1 MGKRLLRATPTWQL
15 GVLVEAQ
22 RGRLGDDGA
31 RIAQLFALISGILE
45 SHVQSGG
52 LPGDLQIP
60 EMLRQAAV
68 KSSELRAAVHE
79 LRELLRQYG
88 DPNRSGWPGS
98 DGDPLQ
104 VVE

>member
-15 GVLVEAQ
+15 AVLAQ
-22 RGRLGDDGA
+22 RGRLGEDGV
-31 RIAQLFALISGILE
+31 RIAQLFGFISGILE
-45 SHVQSGG
+45 NHVESGT
-52 LPGDLQIP
+52 LAGDLQIP
-60 EMLRQAAV
+60 EMLRQAAA
-68 KSSELRAAVHE
+68 KSAELRAAVHE

-98 DGDPLQ
+98 DIDPLQ